1 MRRTRILIAIV
12 VLAVAFLSGGVIHAI
27 TNGQPDGNGHPYV
40 GILVFYVH
48 NSSDQLVP
56 AWFCSG
62 SLIAPTVVLTAGHC
76 TDGAEAAQAW
86 FNQSIAG
93 TGFPDTGG
101 VTATKDNIHTH
112 PEFSWNWHDILRWE
126 SIDTGVVVLSE
137 PVELADYAE
146 LPTAGLVDTL
156 RMRTN
161 VDIVGYGGQLKLQE
175 SGPPYY
181 RWAENGRRYYAPSQI
196 VKSDNLNSDMWLKLT
211 ANPGQGKGGI
221 CYGDSGGPD
230 LLGGSNI
237 ILATN
242 SFVANANCAG
252 VNYSNRVD
260 RQVVLDWVN
269 GFLQE

>member
-1 MRRTRILIAIV
+1 MKRTRILIVIV
-12 VLAVAFLSGGVIHAI
+12 ALALVVASGGIIYAI
-27 TNGQPDGNGHPYV
+27 TSGVPDENHHPYV
-40 GILVFYVH
+40 GFLLFFAP
-48 NSSDQLVP
+48 NSDGDVVP
-56 AWFCSG
+56 QWFCSG
-62 SLIAPTVVLTAGHC
+62 SLLSETVVLTAGHC
-76 TDGAEAAQAW
+76 TDGATYAMAW
-86 FNQSIAG
+86 FADSLDFQHLA
-93 TGFPDTGG
+93 PG
-101 VTATKDNIHTH
+101 VTGSAHTH
-112 PEFSWNWHDILRWE
+112 AGFSWNWHDILRWD
-126 SIDTGVVVLSE
+126 SIDTGVVVLDE
-137 PVELADYAE
+137 PVQVSRYAQ

-161 VDIVGYGGQLKLQE
+161 VDIVGYGGQFKVRM

-181 RWAENGRRYYAPSQI
+181 RWMENGQRYYAPSQI

-230 LLGGSNI
+230 LLGGTDT

-260 RQVVLDWVN
+260 RAVVLDWVN
-269 GFLQE
+269 GFLQ